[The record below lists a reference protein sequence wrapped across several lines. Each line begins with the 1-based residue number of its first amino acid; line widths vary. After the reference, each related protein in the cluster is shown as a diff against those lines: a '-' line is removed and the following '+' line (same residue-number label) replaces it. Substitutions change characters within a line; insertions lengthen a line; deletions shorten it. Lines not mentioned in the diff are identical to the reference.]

1 MSDQK
6 KTGSQHS
13 GAKAGASA
21 KASANGAQGRVVI
34 KKYANRRLYNTA
46 SSSYVTLEHL
56 SEMVKEGVDFV
67 VFDAKTNED
76 ITRSVLTQIIFDE
89 ESRGQNLLPIQ
100 FLRQLIGFYGN
111 SMQAFLPS
119 YLELSLDSFT
129 RQQERMRTQ
138 MGAIAPGLAQGLAP
152 NLAAGLG
159 TAAGPQFLEDQVKQN
174 LAMFDRAMK
183 MFSPFAYVRPE
194 DSEVAAP
201 APAAPAP
208 AATDD
213 SLNDLKKKIEE
224 MQEQISRRASKG

>member
-152 NLAAGLG
+152 NLGAGLG

-183 MFSPFAYVRPE
+183 MFSP
-194 DSEVAAP
+194 
-201 APAAPAP
+201 
-208 AATDD
+208 
-213 SLNDLKKKIEE
+213 SL
-224 MQEQISRRASKG
+224 